1 MKTILNKTRKPVS
14 VPLPG
19 GKRLFLSPGKT
30 GQIASNASDHPPL
43 IALVEAGEIEILDE
57 GSGIASRD
65 GQTGQSISSNQGHN
79 TTKASFRRG
88 DS

>member
-1 MKTILNKTRKPVS
+1 MKTILNKTQKPVS
-14 VPLPG
+14 VPLPQ
-19 GKRLFLSPGKT
+19 GKRLFLSPGKI
-30 GQIASNASDHPPL
+30 GQIASKASDHPPL
-43 IALVEAGEIEILDE
+43 VALVKAGEIEILGE
-57 GSGIASRD
+57 GSGVTSRD